1 MALNLQGDRG
11 EHANELLHIGF
22 NQDYGCFACGTN
34 GGFRIYNC
42 DPFKETFRRDFTS
55 GGIGVVEML
64 FRCNILAL
72 VGGGENPRY
81 PPYKVMIWDDHQNRC
96 IGELKFRSNVK
107 AVKLRRDRV
116 VVVLERKIYVYNF
129 ADLKLVDHIDTIVNP
144 LGLCALCP
152 NSNNMVLACP
162 GPERGTVHLELYNQ
176 RKNKVINAHESDLA
190 CISLNL
196 NGSRLAT
203 ASDKG
208 TLVRVFDTQSFT
220 LLQELRRGVDR
231 ARIHSIAFNAAS
243 SFVAC
248 SSDHG
253 TVHIWSLSE
262 SASSGGG
269 ATRRPSLPSGVAAG
283 GAAGGGAA
291 ASGVG
296 GAAGVLAAGGS
307 GAGGEGA
314 TATAN
319 QKSTFSFLGSLGF
332 GMSYLQSEW
341 SFAQF
346 RTNETHTLV
355 AFGSEPNTI
364 IIVGAEGGFWKASY
378 EGGGECVQ
386 KSYCKFVASADNAE
400 DDE

>member
-55 GGIGVVEML
+55 GGIGEFPVKVSCVGPPVRSTVSSCLQFPPPQFPLCSVSSLHASFLFFKSISNCRLPPASKSSYAYADHVFFAFCPRLYMLTLFDVPASAFVVFATLTNPGVVEML

-162 GPERGTVHLELYNQ
+162 GPERGTVHLEVSILYFFLVHFTGAFSG
-176 RKNKVINAHESDLA
+176 K
-190 CISLNL
+190 IS
-196 NGSRLAT
+196 
-203 ASDKG
+203 
-208 TLVRVFDTQSFT
+208 
-220 LLQELRRGVDR
+220 
-231 ARIHSIAFNAAS
+231 AF
-243 SFVAC
+243 
-248 SSDHG
+248 
-253 TVHIWSLSE
+253 E
-262 SASSGGG
+262 
-269 ATRRPSLPSGVAAG
+269 
-283 GAAGGGAA
+283 
-291 ASGVG
+291 
-296 GAAGVLAAGGS
+296 
-307 GAGGEGA
+307 
-314 TATAN
+314 
-319 QKSTFSFLGSLGF
+319 
-332 GMSYLQSEW
+332 
-341 SFAQF
+341 
-346 RTNETHTLV
+346 
-355 AFGSEPNTI
+355 
-364 IIVGAEGGFWKASY
+364 
-378 EGGGECVQ
+378 
-386 KSYCKFVASADNAE
+386 
-400 DDE
+400 